1 MTEVLALKNVSK
13 EFGQGHTKVKAL
25 DDINITVNRGELIGV
40 IGPSGSGKSTFLT
53 VMAGLQDPTEG
64 TVLVDGKDISKLS
77 KKERV
82 AMRFDKIGFIL
93 QSSNL
98 VPFLTVAQQ
107 FQLIEKVDA
116 QKKDEEYKQTLL
128 SKLDIEDLKNQY
140 PNDLSGGERQRV
152 AIATALY
159 HQPDII
165 LADEPTAS
173 LDTDRAYEVVEL
185 LARQAEK
192 QEKGILM
199 VTHDERLLSYCH
211 RVFLIEDGAL
221 TEETDK
227 RKTR

>member
-1 MTEVLALKNVSK
+1 
-13 EFGQGHTKVKAL
+13 
-25 DDINITVNRGELIGV
+25 
-40 IGPSGSGKSTFLT
+40 
-53 VMAGLQDPTEG
+53 
-64 TVLVDGKDISKLS
+64 
-77 KKERV
+77 
-82 AMRFDKIGFIL
+82 MRCDKIGFLL

-107 FQLIEKVDA
+107 FQLIETVDT
-116 QKKDEEYKQTLL
+116 QYTDEEYKQPLL

>member
-1 MTEVLALKNVSK
+1 M
-13 EFGQGHTKVKAL
+13 
-25 DDINITVNRGELIGV
+25 
-40 IGPSGSGKSTFLT
+40 
-53 VMAGLQDPTEG
+53 
-64 TVLVDGKDISKLS
+64 
-77 KKERV
+77 
-82 AMRFDKIGFIL
+82 
-93 QSSNL
+93 
-98 VPFLTVAQQ
+98 
-107 FQLIEKVDA
+107 
-116 QKKDEEYKQTLL
+116 
-128 SKLDIEDLKNQY
+128 
-140 PNDLSGGERQRV
+140 

>member
-25 DDINITVNRGELIGV
+25 YDINITVNRGELVGV

-116 QKKDEEYKQTLL
+116 QKK
-128 SKLDIEDLKNQY
+128 
-140 PNDLSGGERQRV
+140 R
-152 AIATALY
+152 
-159 HQPDII
+159 
-165 LADEPTAS
+165 
-173 LDTDRAYEVVEL
+173 
-185 LARQAEK
+185 
-192 QEKGILM
+192 
-199 VTHDERLLSYCH
+199 
-211 RVFLIEDGAL
+211 
-221 TEETDK
+221 
-227 RKTR
+227 

>member
-25 DDINITVNRGELIGV
+25 DDINITVNRGELVGV
-40 IGPSGSGKSTFLT
+40 IGQYGSGKSTFLT

-116 QKKDEEYKQTLL
+116 QKKDEEYK
-128 SKLDIEDLKNQY
+128 
-140 PNDLSGGERQRV
+140 
-152 AIATALY
+152 
-159 HQPDII
+159 
-165 LADEPTAS
+165 
-173 LDTDRAYEVVEL
+173 
-185 LARQAEK
+185 
-192 QEKGILM
+192 
-199 VTHDERLLSYCH
+199 
-211 RVFLIEDGAL
+211 
-221 TEETDK
+221 
-227 RKTR
+227 